1 MQDVDVMNQLRT
13 MITEWNAV
21 DEQLV
26 PAKFDILLRCSDM
39 EQNLD
44 VHCFR
49 HCGEHTQAMCACL
62 ESRQFQIPMRD
73 CHWHAQYVW
82 ETIGND
88 QPIRVMCISDGM
100 HWAQAVAARLQ
111 AVYKRESYIS
121 RGPFHM
127 YGPDWNPDMCRSWIR
142 QTLERRADHGIDRG
156 LIGKCLKCE
165 T

>member
-1 MQDVDVMNQLRT
+1 MEDVEVMKQLRT

-49 HCGEHTQAMCACL
+49 HCGEHKRAMCACL
-62 ESRQFQIPMRD
+62 ESRQLQILMRD
-73 CHWHAQYVW
+73 CHRHAQYVW

-88 QPIRVMCISDGM
+88 HPIRVMCISDGM
-100 HWAQAVAARLQ
+100 HWAQAVQTAGSLQ
-111 AVYKRESYIS
+111 AGKLYQPKAVPRVRTRLEP
-121 RGPFHM
+121 GHVPFM
-127 YGPDWNPDMCRSWIR
+127 EKASV
-142 QTLERRADHGIDRG
+142 
-156 LIGKCLKCE
+156 GKTC
-165 T
+165 